1 MLSTRATPPHF
12 LLTVPVRGPMHA
24 ALHRTCHPGHL
35 GCLVPAGQGHHILSC
50 RAVVLHRSGC
60 TATVAYLEGLR
71 LCKRLSGWQYT
82 FWDCVRSWLSESGDC
97 RADSSCPGRCQAER
111 HHSIQA
117 HQGAATAD
125 RWTSLQ
131 SQAKLFFQADSL
143 ASSQLHAQTGDPA
156 SDSNNLR
163 STGTCSA
170 TSQQRDD
177 TRRLQIHATIG
188 ALTSQRMC
196 TQRAEQSW
204 KALPCWPGTQL
215 GS

>member
-1 MLSTRATPPHF
+1 MTAVALQQWHTWRACACASASAGGNTLSGTASDVGSLKAGIAALTLPVRDGVRLNDTIPYRHTKEQQQQTGGRPCNRKQSSSFRLIHLPVLSCTPKLGTPPV
-12 LLTVPVRGPMHA
+12 T
-24 ALHRTCHPGHL
+24 
-35 GCLVPAGQGHHILSC
+35 Q
-50 RAVVLHRSGC
+50 
-60 TATVAYLEGLR
+60 
-71 LCKRLSGWQYT
+71 
-82 FWDCVRSWLSESGDC
+82 
-97 RADSSCPGRCQAER
+97 
-111 HHSIQA
+111 
-117 HQGAATAD
+117 
-125 RWTSLQ
+125 
-131 SQAKLFFQADSL
+131 
-143 ASSQLHAQTGDPA
+143 
-156 SDSNNLR
+156 NNLR